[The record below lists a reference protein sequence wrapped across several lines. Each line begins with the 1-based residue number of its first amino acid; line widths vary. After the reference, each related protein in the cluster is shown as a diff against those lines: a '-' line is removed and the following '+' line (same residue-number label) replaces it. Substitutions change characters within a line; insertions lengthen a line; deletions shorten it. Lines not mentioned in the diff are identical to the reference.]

1 MESQPLAFKLLK
13 IWGFIFLILIIL
25 VAVILTVI
33 HVGSNEVKDYST
45 IVSRQKEVIGHVS
58 EVAFHGRLKHMTVFY
73 SSDLP
78 SLEYIKQRLSQWID
92 HLQKS
97 EISLDESFLKYGT
110 YDSLITKEYTYG
122 TSKIVMSQNIKLNNH
137 IFDYIT
143 VTSSLASL
151 PVSDLNFNLQI
162 MTVPSPTTVTTI
174 MFKSRYNAI
183 FEIIPW

>member
-1 MESQPLAFKLLK
+1 
-13 IWGFIFLILIIL
+13 
-25 VAVILTVI
+25 
-33 HVGSNEVKDYST
+33 
-45 IVSRQKEVIGHVS
+45 
-58 EVAFHGRLKHMTVFY
+58 MTVFY

-78 SLEYIKQRLSQWID
+78 SLEYIRQRLSQWID

-97 EISLDESFLKYGT
+97 EISLDESYLKYGT

-162 MTVPSPTTVTTI
+162 MTVPSPTTGTTI